1 MAMMENVKTL
11 NSAIRTML
19 AVAVVGGGG
28 FAAWFGW
35 TKYNSAETDK
45 QNLELATEKIEKFEA
60 DLKQTADA
68 LNTARGQILD
78 LNSDLVAKNDIIND
92 QSIEITELNTEVAE
106 QLVEIEHLDTAMRL
120 LKVDSRLARLSCLK
134 KSVDADGNEYADI
147 EFVEVNNEGTPIEEP
162 RRFRIMGDVVYIDY
176 WVVKFEDRY
185 IEEADLARSTSLALF
200 RRIFGERQQ
209 AIDGYVLDEPGS
221 RPTAYAR
228 GTKMSEFE
236 KEIWDDFW
244 VFANDRAK
252 AESKGIRVAN
262 GEAVYT
268 KVEEGKSYRLVLR
281 ASDGLSIIPETKP
294 IERLPPV
301 AN

>member
-92 QSIEITELNTEVAE
+92 QSIEITKL
-106 QLVEIEHLDTAMRL
+106 
-120 LKVDSRLARLSCLK
+120 
-134 KSVDADGNEYADI
+134 
-147 EFVEVNNEGTPIEEP
+147 
-162 RRFRIMGDVVYIDY
+162 
-176 WVVKFEDRY
+176 
-185 IEEADLARSTSLALF
+185 
-200 RRIFGERQQ
+200 
-209 AIDGYVLDEPGS
+209 
-221 RPTAYAR
+221 
-228 GTKMSEFE
+228 
-236 KEIWDDFW
+236 
-244 VFANDRAK
+244 
-252 AESKGIRVAN
+252 
-262 GEAVYT
+262 
-268 KVEEGKSYRLVLR
+268 
-281 ASDGLSIIPETKP
+281 
-294 IERLPPV
+294 
-301 AN
+301 